1 MCLQLIVIPLLALAA
16 VVAIAVWS
24 LVVSLVVCSSSFVA
38 AHILCTLLFLNYNSL
53 KYECF
58 LFCCCVCVCV
68 YAKAFII
75 LWHSTA
81 DAGLWAYCEHVGPF
95 GAFCTAFL
103 WLHRKDYVFS
113 ACESVTKN
121 LPMRKAPPISKS
133 ITGSSN

>member
-58 LFCCCVCVCV
+58 LFCCCVCVV
-68 YAKAFII
+68 VVVVFGGGIQTGFLLLLLLVQILGIYAFDKQLNEQDGMAIRRSGLRVWQLVVI
-75 LWHSTA
+75 LSKLFR
-81 DAGLWAYCEHVGPF
+81 DQCI
-95 GAFCTAFL
+95 
-103 WLHRKDYVFS
+103 FS
-113 ACESVTKN
+113 
-121 LPMRKAPPISKS
+121 
-133 ITGSSN
+133 